1 MKYLDKGKKLS
12 EIINEYLFEMRVK
25 RMFRQKFEKKPNLRR
40 RLVLAIFG
48 IAAGVTLG
56 LGIKNISDGIEQ
68 RSLPPM
74 EQMEKTPEEVQ
85 NLGLSSQEQFEEF
98 KSISESLERQDLT
111 ESEVEELKER
121 LIRFQLE
128 VVKERV
134 SDADYERQKE
144 LFDTNFLPG
153 SESLTPRSN
162 DEIVVRQLNLGNG
175 EYVYVIALRSP
186 SSTHID
192 ANGIGDKDVVFTSAN
207 GEIDSRICSFID
219 QIVMLQSSHPS
230 QEELQKALS
239 KTEAFIIGRITL
251 EDGRQLVFSDDPEIL
266 QAIAD
271 MKNREEEGEIDSQ
284 LSPEEAVDYSDA
296 IVQAMQEIQDD
307 MTRGEGDETIHSV
320 QDDVDECDKP
330 SHPVREDVND
340 GDKPSHP
347 VHDDVDD
354 GDR

>member
-12 EIINEYLFEMRVK
+12 KIINEYLFELRVK
-25 RMFRQKFEKKPNLRR
+25 RMFRKKIEKKPNLRR
-40 RLVLAIFG
+40 RLVLAICG
-48 IAAGVTLG
+48 IAAGLALG
-56 LGIKNISDGIEQ
+56 LGIKNIADGIEQ

-85 NLGLSSQEQFEEF
+85 NLGFSSQEQFEEF
-98 KSISESLERQDLT
+98 KSISENLERQDLT

-128 VVKERV
+128 VVKERL
-134 SDADYERQKE
+134 SEADYERRKE

-153 SESLTPRSN
+153 SESLTPISN
-162 DEIVVRQLNLGNG
+162 DEIVLRQLNLDHG
-175 EYVYVIALRSP
+175 EYVYVIAFKNP

-251 EDGRQLVFSDDPEIL
+251 EDGRQLVFSDDPEII

-296 IVQAMQEIQDD
+296 IDQAMQEIQDD
-307 MTRGEGDETIHSV
+307 MTRGEGDE
-320 QDDVDECDKP
+320 
-330 SHPVREDVND
+330 
-340 GDKPSHP
+340 PSHP
-347 VHDDVDD
+347 VHDNVDD